1 MTPVPFFTWR
11 LERFSGSDADVFG
24 GYGYG
29 LILRGSDE
37 RTSGQMVCFS
47 EEPPGTLVNGG
58 DGRFI
63 EGIGSDAGNGQ
74 VMCYVCLHAFTMDP
88 LQMASGNDS

>member
-1 MTPVPFFTWR
+1 M
-11 LERFSGSDADVFG
+11 FG

-29 LILRGSDE
+29 LILSGGDE

-47 EEPPGTLVNGG
+47 EEAPGTLVNGG

-63 EGIGSDAGNGQ
+63 EGIGFDPRNGQ
-74 VMCYVCLHAFTMDP
+74 VMCYVGLHALTMDP